1 MLKIPNITH
10 RVETDRFGPFTFQI
24 GLKAGDLVLPWVRVE
39 DAHKRFIGSPLSQVA
54 SELEREVLVQSVHG
68 TNTIEGAQLTE
79 QQTADVLDRAPEELA
94 AEQEIR
100 IRNIKAAYDLALRS
114 AVDPTWRFDIAF
126 MQAIHA
132 EISKDLSHAD
142 NRPGLV
148 RDNPKDKITYVGD
161 EAHGGKYKPP
171 QFRGDIL
178 RLLQGLVDWHAELV
192 KAKVPALIR
201 APLVHFYFECIHPFW
216 DGNGRTGRVLE
227 ATLLRQAAYRYA
239 PFALSRYYLDNIDL
253 YFTLFNTCRKAQEKN
268 REFPNQD
275 FVAFHLNGMLPV
287 IERLHDRV
295 NQLVGVVL
303 FRAKIVEMVRD
314 GRLNTRQWAIVDR
327 VLNEGKAVSLDA
339 LQREPGYLAMYDKRT
354 KRTRDRDLSGLRE
367 QKLLRLKEDGKLSP
381 WFMGE

>member
-10 RVETDRFGPFTFQI
+10 RIETDRFGPFIFQL
-24 GLKAGDLVLPWVRVE
+24 GLNASSLELPWVRVE
-39 DAHKRFIGSPLSQVA
+39 DAHKRFIASPLAQVA

-79 QQTADVLDRAPEELA
+79 QQTADVLNRAPEDIA

-100 IRNIKAAYDLALRS
+100 VRNIKAAYDLALHS
-114 AVDPTWRFDIAF
+114 AVNPAWRFDIDF

-132 EISKDLSHAD
+132 EISKDLPHTD
-142 NRPGLV
+142 NRPGLI
-148 RDNPKDKITYVGD
+148 RDNPKDKITYVGN
-161 EAHGGKYKPP
+161 ETHGGKYKPP

-227 ATLLRQAAYRYA
+227 ATLLRQAGYRYA

-295 NQLVGVVL
+295 NRMVSVVV
-303 FRAKIVEMVRD
+303 FRARLIEMVKH
-314 GRLNTRQWAIVDR
+314 GQINARQWAIVDR
-327 VLNEGKAVSLDA
+327 VLNEGKALSLET
-339 LQREPGYLAMYDKRT
+339 LQREPGYLALYHKKT

-367 QKLLRLKEDGKLSP
+367 AKLLRIGSDGNVWP
-381 WFMGE
+381 GFVDP

>member
-1 MLKIPNITH
+1 MLKIPNISH
-10 RVETDRFGPFTFQI
+10 RVETDRFGPFTFQV
-24 GLKAGDLVLPWVRVE
+24 GLNATDLLLPWIRVE
-39 DAHKRFIGSPLSQVA
+39 DAHKRFIATPLSQVA

-79 QQTADVLDRAPEELA
+79 QQTADVLDRAPKDIA

-100 IRNIKAAYDLALRS
+100 VRNIKAAYDLALRS
-114 AVDPTWRFDIAF
+114 AVNPNWRFDIDF
-126 MQAIHA
+126 MHAIHA
-132 EISKDLSHAD
+132 EISRDLPHTD

-161 EAHGGKYKPP
+161 EAHGGNYKPP
-171 QFRGDIL
+171 QYRGDIL
-178 RLLQGLVDWHAELV
+178 LLLQGLVEWHAQLV
-192 KAKVPALIR
+192 KAEIPALIR

-227 ATLLRQAAYRYA
+227 ATLLRQAGYRYA

-275 FVAFHLNGMLPV
+275 FVAFHLDGMLPV

-295 NQLVGVVL
+295 NRLVGLVL
-303 FRAKIVEMVRD
+303 FRAQVVAMVQD

-327 VLNEGKAVSLDA
+327 ILDEGKPVALEA
-339 LQREPGYLAMYDKRT
+339 LQREPGYIALYDKKT

-367 QKLLRLKEDGKLSP
+367 HKLLRLRQDGKLGP
-381 WFMGE
+381 WFVGE

>member
-10 RVETDRFGPFTFQI
+10 RVETDRFGPFTFQV
-24 GLKAGDLVLPWVRVE
+24 GFNASSLELSWVRVE
-39 DAHKRFIGSPLSQVA
+39 DAHKRFIASPLSQVA
-54 SELEREVLVQSVHG
+54 GELEREVLVQSVHG

-79 QQTADVLDRAPEELA
+79 QQTADVLNRAPEDIA

-100 IRNIKAAYDLALRS
+100 VRNIKSAYDVALSS
-114 AVDPTWRFDIAF
+114 AVDIGWRLDIDF

-132 EISKDLSHAD
+132 EISKDLPHAD

-171 QFRGDIL
+171 QFRDDIL
-178 RLLQGLVDWHAELV
+178 RLMQGLVDWHAELV
-192 KAKVPALIR
+192 KADMPALIR

-227 ATLLRQAAYRYA
+227 ATLLRQAGYRYA
-239 PFALSRYYLDNIDL
+239 PFALSRYYLENIDL
-253 YFTLFNTCRKAQEKN
+253 YFTLFNTCRKAQEKK
-268 REFPNQD
+268 REFPHQD

-295 NQLVGVVL
+295 NRLVSVVV
-303 FRAKIVEMVRD
+303 FRARLIEMVKHVKI
-314 GRLNTRQWAIVDR
+314 NARQWAIVDR
-327 VLNEGKAVSLDA
+327 VMNEGKPISLEVI
-339 LQREPGYLAMYDKRT
+339 QREPGYLAMYDKKTR
-354 KRTRDRDLSGLRE
+354 RTRDRDLSGLRE
-367 QKLLRLKEDGKLSP
+367 QKLLRFEDDGRVSP
-381 WFMGE
+381 GFVDG

>member
-1 MLKIPNITH
+1 MLKIPNISH
-10 RVETDRFGPFTFQI
+10 RVETDRFGPFTFQV
-24 GLKAGDLVLPWVRVE
+24 GLNATDLLLPWIRVE
-39 DAHKRFIGSPLSQVA
+39 DAHKRFIATPLSQVA

-79 QQTADVLDRAPEELA
+79 QQTADVLDRAPKDIA

-100 IRNIKAAYDLALRS
+100 VRNIKAAYDLALRS
-114 AVDPTWRFDIAF
+114 AVNPNWRFDIDF

-132 EISKDLSHAD
+132 EISRDLPHTD

-161 EAHGGKYKPP
+161 EAHGGNYKPP
-171 QFRGDIL
+171 QYRGDIL
-178 RLLQGLVDWHAELV
+178 LLLQGLVEWHAQLV
-192 KAKVPALIR
+192 KAEIPALIR

-227 ATLLRQAAYRYA
+227 ATLLRQAGYRYA

-275 FVAFHLNGMLPV
+275 FVAFHLDGMLPV

-295 NQLVGVVL
+295 NRLVGLVL
-303 FRAKIVEMVRD
+303 FRAQVVAMVQD

-327 VLNEGKAVSLDA
+327 ILDEGKPVALEA
-339 LQREPGYLAMYDKRT
+339 LQREPGYTALYDKKT

-367 QKLLRLKEDGKLSP
+367 HKLLRLRQDGKLGP
-381 WFMGE
+381 WFVDG

>member
-1 MLKIPNITH
+1 MLKISNISH
-10 RVETDRFGPFTFQI
+10 RVETDRFGPFTFQV
-24 GLKAGDLVLPWVRVE
+24 GLNTADLVLPWVRVE
-39 DAHKRFIGSPLSQVA
+39 DAHKRFIASPLSQVA

-79 QQTADVLDRAPEELA
+79 QQTADVLDRAPNDIA
-94 AEQEIR
+94 AEHEIR
-100 IRNIKAAYDLALRS
+100 VRNIKAAYDLALRA
-114 AVDPTWRFDIAF
+114 AVNPTWRFDIDF
-126 MQAIHA
+126 MQAIHV
-132 EISKDLSHAD
+132 EISKDLPHAD

-161 EAHGGKYKPP
+161 EAHGGKYKLP

-178 RLLQGLVDWHAELV
+178 RLLQGLVDWHTELV
-192 KAKVPALIR
+192 KAGVSALIR

-227 ATLLRQAAYRYA
+227 ATLLRQAGYRYA
-239 PFALSRYYLDNIDL
+239 PFALSRYYLDHIDL

-295 NQLVGVVL
+295 NRLVNLIL
-303 FRAKIVEMVRD
+303 FRAQLVEMVQD

-327 VLNEGKAVSLDA
+327 ILDEGKPVSLDA
-339 LQREPGYLAMYDKRT
+339 LQREPGYIALYDKKTR
-354 KRTRDRDLSGLRE
+354 RTRDRDLSGLRE
-367 QKLLRLKEDGKLSP
+367 RKLLYLGEDGKLYP
-381 WFMGE
+381 RFAGK